1 MHTYIYIYMCV
12 CVWYVCMYR
21 TCQWCNIT
29 STKSRTDNS
38 LFSLTSIPFLSP
50 WPLGVIAL
58 SIRIL
63 CSSGRRGWTSMGHGN
78 SPYVLRNCSFLRDGR
93 ALFKCHSAY
102 NRLYR
107 GHWISYQLSGRCTWD
122 CMVLH
127 WLQDFQREKPCGMP
141 NPWCC
146 PPSGA
151 WRARRCGF
159 MWAPVT
165 HMRRS
170 WWMEEVVAPTW
181 GEIRHSAWIL
191 PQHCEVM
198 ELMEKW
204 RSTSNAPIPQVW
216 ISQLESSS
224 AGQESTRARAISGP
238 FIQTSLAFGKL
249 SGWRPVPSNTWLVCR
264 WWPNW
269 RNWISGIWSCKQK
282 SPPKLGKLWNWWLL
296 SSQIEAVEIRFVK
309 APHRSMT
316 PRTWP
321 FNSWCP
327 RKKRNSG
334 ARKIRICMVSSY
346 ICRTKEGKWWTGS
359 PPMLPWEVSPAMETR
374 SAWMEILLSCG
385 WSWIKVTT
393 PMPGFC
399 WVRGQGW
406 FSRKI
411 HRLNGESTEST
422 EIAQESSS

>member
-1 MHTYIYIYMCV
+1 
-12 CVWYVCMYR
+12 MYR

-29 STKSRTDNS
+29 SYNIHKIKNGQQPFFAKLHPIFVAMAARCDRPEHPNP
-38 LFSLTSIPFLSP
+38 LFQRETWMNLNGPWQFAICPEKLQFPPRWEGTLQVPFCLQSPLS
-50 WPLGVIAL
+50 GAL
-58 SIRIL
+58 
-63 CSSGRRGWTSMGHGN
+63 
-78 SPYVLRNCSFLRDGR
+78 D
-93 ALFKCHSAY
+93 
-102 NRLYR
+102 
-107 GHWISYQLSGRCTWD
+107 QLSAERKMHLGLHGPP
-122 CMVLH
+122 LH

-146 PPSGA
+146 PPGGA

-165 HMRRS
+165 LMRRS

-238 FIQTSLAFGKL
+238 FIQTSLVFGKL

-282 SPPKLGKLWNWWLL
+282 SPPKLEKLWNWWLL

-309 APHRSMT
+309 APNRSMT

-346 ICRTKEGKWWTGS
+346 MCRTKEGKRWIGS
-359 PPMLPWEVSPAMETR
+359 PPMLPWEESPAMETR
-374 SAWMEILLSCG
+374 SAWMEIPLSCG
-385 WSWIKVTT
+385 WCWIKVTT